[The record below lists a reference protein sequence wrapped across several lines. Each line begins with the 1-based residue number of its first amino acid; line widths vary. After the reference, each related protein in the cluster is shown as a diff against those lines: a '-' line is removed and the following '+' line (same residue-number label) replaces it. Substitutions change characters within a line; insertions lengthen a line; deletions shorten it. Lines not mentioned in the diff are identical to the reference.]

1 MSGDSTRVTSR
12 KHSTGA
18 LGTALHEPFGT
29 TIITIIILFLYVS
42 SMLRALYS
50 LPHISEEVTIFTS
63 ILQVGELRLKN
74 VA

>member
-29 TIITIIILFLYVS
+29 AIITIIILFLYVS
-42 SMLRALYS
+42 SMLRALY
-50 LPHISEEVTIFTS
+50 IFAS
-63 ILQVGELRLKN
+63 YLRGSYYFY
-74 VA
+74 VHFAGGRAEA